1 MSSYIFSVVPAVLGG
16 NLVTL
21 LFNGLPNDTGFP
33 PKTAGMTGSPGRGR
47 LDEKKS
53 AMIVE

>member
-33 PKTAGMTGSPGRGR
+33 PKTAGMTGSPRRGR